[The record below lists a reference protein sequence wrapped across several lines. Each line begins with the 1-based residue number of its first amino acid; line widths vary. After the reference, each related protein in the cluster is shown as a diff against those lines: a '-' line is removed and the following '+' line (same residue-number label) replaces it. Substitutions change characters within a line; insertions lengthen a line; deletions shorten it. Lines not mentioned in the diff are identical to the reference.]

1 MFLLYLNENFKNII
15 MKKNILFILIDV
27 SFSFN
32 VFSGKGL
39 LGLL

>member
-1 MFLLYLNENFKNII
+1 MFLLYLIKILKNNYE
-15 MKKNILFILIDV
+15 KKYFIYPINV

-39 LGLL
+39 LGML